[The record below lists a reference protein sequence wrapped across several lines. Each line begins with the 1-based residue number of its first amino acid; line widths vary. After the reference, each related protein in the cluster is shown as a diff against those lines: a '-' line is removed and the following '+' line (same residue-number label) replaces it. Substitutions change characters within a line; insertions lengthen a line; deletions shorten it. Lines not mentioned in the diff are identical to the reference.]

1 MAELIYHEK
10 WKTKEGDIIEIKI
23 WRVPKSKD
31 FPEGVKYSLV
41 YVHKNER
48 VLCYDNEKGKSHHKH
63 YFGEEIPIKFES
75 VKKLILDFYEDV
87 KEIRRKLYEES

>member
-1 MAELIYHEK
+1 MAKLIYHEK
-10 WKTKEGDIIEIKI
+10 WVTKEGDIIEIKI
-23 WRVPKSKD
+23 WKVPKSKD

-48 VLCYDNEKGKSHHKH
+48 VLCYDNEKGKGHHKH
-63 YFGEEIPIKFES
+63 YFGKEIPIKFES

-87 KEIRRKLYEES
+87 KEVRRTIYEEN